1 MDPNKHNIKFLNQIY
16 IINNLHNKNLYIDY
30 QFALLRLA
38 RKQSN
43 LSLASSLLI
52 DQIKYL
58 NHILNIPTV
67 EDSPQYNESGFYD
80 YINNFMIQ
88 SSNKTEANINTRIL
102 IAKCEIESAKLLLNR
117 NDNIMSIEIITKSI
131 SKYFEEIFYLIK
143 NRNVMMLES
152 GLDPLTT
159 AIQPLYP
166 YSSPFYESANK
177 PYMVSINT
185 NLKQNNITNA
195 ELNEKYARSILG
207 LTKWLIK
214 SPSVLDEVNV
224 LYLNQK
230 LKKNSDFISTSSE
243 KIEDI
248 TNNLIKILNFKNYY
262 DPNIFDGKFSLNHGN
277 CISIFIK

>member
-1 MDPNKHNIKFLNQIY
+1 
-16 IINNLHNKNLYIDY
+16 
-30 QFALLRLA
+30 
-38 RKQSN
+38 
-43 LSLASSLLI
+43 
-52 DQIKYL
+52 
-58 NHILNIPTV
+58 
-67 EDSPQYNESGFYD
+67 
-80 YINNFMIQ
+80 MIQ

-159 AIQPLYP
+159 AIQPLYS
-166 YSSPFYESANK
+166 YSSPSYESANK